1 MVMEMMDMILA
12 LGMPIITIILI
23 VMIALIKNIFKE
35 NQKLIWGLIISLG
48 LFNIA
53 MILDHT
59 GMIMQPFLMWSHIVL
74 PIGTLLIYLELKK

>member
-1 MVMEMMDMILA
+1 MAMGMLGMILA

-23 VMIALIKNIFKE
+23 IMTASIRNIFQE
-35 NQKLIWGLIISLG
+35 NKNLIWGLIISLG

-59 GMIMQPFLMWSHIVL
+59 GTIAQPFLMWSHIVL
-74 PIGTLLIYLELKK
+74 PIGASCIYLGLKK